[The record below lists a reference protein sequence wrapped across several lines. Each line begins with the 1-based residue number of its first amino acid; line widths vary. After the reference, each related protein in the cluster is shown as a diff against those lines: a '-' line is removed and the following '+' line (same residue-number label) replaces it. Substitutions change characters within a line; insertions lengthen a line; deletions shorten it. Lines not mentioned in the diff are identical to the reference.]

1 MKKYNIGNN
10 INPTEVTDYDIH
22 ISPKDKFGVSYSS
35 DGTRLIGIKE
45 KKDFC
50 STEYHIIDGTK
61 IICDEAFS
69 GCSHISKI
77 IIPDSVEI
85 IGSWAFANCRSL
97 ENIVFSNSLKTI
109 KSFAFKDCKKL
120 NNIVLPNTLE
130 SLGEMVFSY
139 TNIKEIVLPYSLKEI
154 EGNPITY
161 NNVCFKSNSPH
172 FIVEDNNLYNKGK
185 KTILS
190 FQSEKD
196 SFIIPETVETI
207 GNYAFWYTKLN
218 SITITP
224 NVSRIGINPFAN
236 IMGIDFKFTNLSPHF
251 HFENGLL
258 ITNDKKTLISCLSNT
273 PIVILPLSI
282 TTIAENAFCS
292 KYITNCILHNKLK
305 RINNWAFEGCKEL
318 TNINLPNSIEYI
330 GRAAFYRCSSLVSI
344 NIPPKIKCISRS
356 LFYKCTSIRNI
367 EIPLG
372 VTKIDKYAFCHCH
385 SLIDIIIPSSV
396 AIIEKSAF
404 YGCRWLKSVFIPKSV
419 KRIGYYAFSDC
430 QEVTIIRRGRSSYK
444 QYSSMSLI
452 ATDIGNKERIQKML
466 PKYLHSIIKEQSL
479 EHYIHEQDTIEE
491 NTEIEEIY
499 NNEGFERVKCPRCGD
514 WYYVYSGVCDTCG
527 YPWNE

>member
-1 MKKYNIGNN
+1 MIMINN
-10 INPTEVTDYDIH
+10 DIESHMTSTEVTDYDFY
-22 ISPKDKFGVSYSS
+22 ISQKDKYGVSYSS

-50 STEYHIIDGTK
+50 STEYHITDGTK

-85 IGSWAFANCRSL
+85 IGNRAFADCRYL
-97 ENIVFSNSLKTI
+97 NNIVLPNSLKAI
-109 KSFAFKDCKKL
+109 KSFAFKGCKIL
-120 NNIVLPNTLE
+120 SNIVLPNTLE
-130 SLGEMVFSY
+130 SLGEMAFSY

-154 EGNPITY
+154 EGNPIAY
-161 NNVCFKSNSPH
+161 KKVSFKSNSPH
-172 FIVEDNNLYNKGK
+172 FVVEDDILYTIGK

-190 FQSEKD
+190 YQSD
-196 SFIIPETVETI
+196 ATIFTIPETIETI
-207 GNYAFWYTKLN
+207 GNYAFWYANLS

-224 NVSRIGINPFAN
+224 NVSKIGINPFAN
-236 IMGIDFKFTNLSPHF
+236 TDIELINLSPYF
-251 HFENGLL
+251 HFENELL
-258 ITNDKKTLISCLSNT
+258 MTKDKRILISCLSKT
-273 PIVILPLSI
+273 SKVIMPLSL
-282 TTIAENAFCS
+282 TTIAESAFCS
-292 KYITNCILHNKLK
+292 RDIKKCILHNKLK

-356 LFYKCTSIRNI
+356 LFNKCTSIRNI

-404 YGCRWLKSVFIPKSV
+404 RYCRWLKSVFIPKSV

-479 EHYIHEQDTIEE
+479 EHYVQEHDTIEE

-499 NNEGFERVKCPRCGD
+499 NNESFEEVKCPRCGD
-514 WYYVYSGVCDTCG
+514 WYYVSSGVCDTCG